1 MAKNISPASGFTS
14 AFAHKLKELRKKR
27 KLTMK
32 QLAQLL
38 HVSESFISRLESGE
52 RQPAKELILQ
62 MGPLFFPDGND
73 KGLDELLISAD
84 YTPLHL
90 ERMTGT
96 NDVVGLF
103 QNAVDE
109 NPANFRAYLAL
120 VISLIKLGRYSSAR
134 EKIQQGLQ
142 QFDQS
147 LVQLQALHA
156 ALELAQGNFESALD
170 FQQSALRYFALDS
183 NPEALQIKQE
193 DLLLNL
199 AVIYFIR
206 GYQGI
211 DAYLAAEAKGH
222 KNQAHKHQ
230 QQALSDLMRAHE
242 ELVKALQIAPNDV
255 YILDEYARV
264 NFNLAYLVED
274 PRKNAYPEAIRAFRT
289 ILYSDQKHRLSYND
303 LLESSVFLIHAYA
316 KNGQFD
322 EAEQNINLM
331 ECCLPNYWLIHYI
344 KACFFSLKYSE
355 THDDSL
361 LERGLTCLRIAA
373 SISDNGNRTRDEGM
387 LDPDLAAL
395 REQKLREFTKI
406 IKESAEA

>member
-1 MAKNISPASGFTS
+1 MAKQNQPDSGTP

-32 QLAQLL
+32 KLAQLL
-38 HVSESFISRLESGE
+38 QVSESFISRLESGE

-62 MGPLFFPDGND
+62 MGTLFFPDGND
-73 KGLDELLISAD
+73 KGLDELLIAAD
-84 YTPLHL
+84 YTPLNL

-120 VISLIKLGRYSSAR
+120 VISLIKLGRYPSAR

-156 ALELAQGNFESALD
+156 ALELAQGDFESALD

-183 NPEALQIKQE
+183 NPDALQITKQ

-199 AVIYFIR
+199 AVIYFMR

-211 DAYLAAEAKGH
+211 DAYLAAEADGH
-222 KNQAHKHQ
+222 TESAHEHKHN
-230 QQALSDLMRAHE
+230 ALSDLERART
-242 ELVKALQIAPNDV
+242 ELVLALQIVPDDV
-255 YILDEYARV
+255 YVLDEYARV
-264 NFNLAYLVED
+264 NFNLAYLVD
-274 PRKNAYPEAIRAFRT
+274 NPRQNAYPEAIRAFRT

-303 LLESSVFLIHAYA
+303 LLESSVFLVHAYA

-331 ECCLPNYWLIHYI
+331 ECCLPNYWLVHYV
-344 KACFFSLKYSE
+344 KACFFSLKHEE
-355 THDDSL
+355 TQQASL
-361 LERGLTCLRIAA
+361 IERGLNCLRIAA
-373 SISDNGNRTRDEGM
+373 SIQDENNRTHTEAM

-395 REQKLREFTKI
+395 REQKPREFVKI
-406 IKESAEA
+406 IKESSEA